1 MPVSFPAGPTIGQ
14 IYTYLDQSW
23 TWTGSYWKASNV
35 TTVVGPTGPTGP
47 SGANGTNGA
56 AGATGPTG
64 PTGAAGTVGA
74 TGPTGPTGAASTVV
88 GPTGPTG
95 AAGAAGATGP
105 TGAAGVVT
113 TGVDSIAGT
122 TYSTVVGDTNRLKVF
137 TSASAVTLT
146 VDNNLAANGDRIDIL
161 QDGDGQVFFQA
172 GAGLTLL
179 GNGTG
184 GGVLKTRG
192 KYSGASIVRI
202 AAGSYRVLGD
212 LAVV

>member
-1 MPVSFPAGPTIGQ
+1 MPVSFPSNPTINQ
-14 IYTYLDQSW
+14 VYTFVDQSW

-35 TTVVGPTGPTGP
+35 TTVVGPTGPTGAP
-47 SGANGTNGA
+47 GTNGTDGA

-64 PTGAAGTVGA
+64 PAGAAGAVGA
-74 TGPTGPTGAASTVV
+74 TGPTGPVGAASTVA

-95 AAGAAGATGP
+95 AAGSAGATGP

-113 TGVDSIAGT
+113 TGVDSIATT

-137 TSASAVTLT
+137 TSGSAITVTI
-146 VDNNLAANGDRIDIL
+146 DNNLAANGDRIDFL
-161 QDGDGQVFFQA
+161 QDGAGQIFFQP

-179 GNGTG
+179 GNGTS

-192 KYSGASIVRI
+192 QYSGATIVRI
-202 AAGSYRVLGD
+202 SAGSYRVLGD
-212 LAVV
+212 LAVI